1 MNVSLYVEQKQMRN
15 SKIHIPK
22 ARYILAG
29 VAAVSLMAVS
39 CSFPSKNIPFVEA
52 RNYFVSNQVHEVPSS
67 IDNRTDF
74 EHYFGTAAYMGKDGP
89 PTAIDFNR
97 QYVIAVAPPA
107 GRQATV
113 LKAKELK
120 KENGQI
126 IFTYRQQTDSISRI
140 FSSRPL
146 LLIVVDKEHDGQV
159 VLRAEAD
166 KP

>member
-1 MNVSLYVEQKQMRN
+1 MRN
-15 SKIHIPK
+15 SKIYIQK
-22 ARYILAG
+22 ARCILAG
-29 VAAVSLMAVS
+29 VAAVSFMAVS

-52 RNYFVSNQVHEVPSS
+52 RNYFVSNQVHEVPSK
-67 IDNRTDF
+67 IDNRADF
-74 EHYFGTAAYMGKDGP
+74 EHYFGTAAYMDKDGT

-126 IFTYRQQTDSISRI
+126 IFTYRQQTDSSISRI

-146 LLIVVDKEHDGQV
+146 LLIVVNKEHDGQV

>member
-1 MNVSLYVEQKQMRN
+1 
-15 SKIHIPK
+15 
-22 ARYILAG
+22 
-29 VAAVSLMAVS
+29 
-39 CSFPSKNIPFVEA
+39 
-52 RNYFVSNQVHEVPSS
+52 
-67 IDNRTDF
+67 
-74 EHYFGTAAYMGKDGP
+74 MGKNGA
-89 PTAIDFNR
+89 PTAIDFNL

-107 GRQATV
+107 GRQITV

-126 IFTYRQQTDSISRI
+126 IFTYQKQTDSISRN

-159 VLRAEAD
+159 VLRAETD

>member
-1 MNVSLYVEQKQMRN
+1 
-15 SKIHIPK
+15 
-22 ARYILAG
+22 
-29 VAAVSLMAVS
+29 
-39 CSFPSKNIPFVEA
+39 
-52 RNYFVSNQVHEVPSS
+52 
-67 IDNRTDF
+67 
-74 EHYFGTAAYMGKDGP
+74 MGKDGT